1 MTDKIVIYKSKQGNY
16 NVKVNLD
23 KQTVWLTLNQLS
35 KLFNTDKSGVSR
47 HIKNIFETKEL
58 SPKSTVAKIA
68 TVQQEGNRKIKRNI
82 EYYNLDIV
90 LSVGYRVNSIQ
101 ATQFRIWAT
110 KTLKKYLITGI
121 VANKNRLK
129 ELNKT
134 ISIISNYSKSAL
146 LSGHETEI
154 IDLIKN
160 YSDSLVL
167 LKEYDN
173 REINL
178 PKLSTPKNQ
187 KTLDIIE
194 TREFINNLRKNR
206 LITSD
211 LFGNEYD
218 HKLDGIIGAINQSF
232 DKQDLYQSLEE
243 KAANLLYLVIKDHP
257 FTDGNKRIGSGLFIY
272 FLNKNKFL
280 YKSNGEIKL
289 NDRGLV
295 ALALLVA
302 TSDPK
307 DKPIMI
313 KLIINLIKN

>member
-1 MTDKIVIYKSKQGNY
+1 MTNKIIIYKSKLGNY

-23 KQTVWLTLNQLS
+23 KQTVWLTQEQLS
-35 KLFNTDKSGVSR
+35 QLFRIERSVITK
-47 HIKNIFETKEL
+47 HLLNIFRTKEL
-58 SPKSTVAKIA
+58 LEKSNVQKMHIA
-68 TVQQEGNRKIKRNI
+68 NSDKPVKL
-82 EYYNLDIV
+82 YNLDVIIS
-90 LSVGYRVNSIQ
+90 LGYRVNSIQ

-110 KTLKKYLITGI
+110 KTLKKYLVTGI

-134 ISIISNYSKSAL
+134 ISVISNYSKSAL
-146 LSGHETEI
+146 LSGHESEV

-178 PKLSTPKNQ
+178 PKLSTLKNQ
-187 KTLDIIE
+187 KTIDIIE
-194 TREFINNLRKNR
+194 TREFINNLRKNK
-206 LITSD
+206 LITSN

-232 DKQDLYQSLEE
+232 DNKDLYQSLEE

-257 FTDGNKRIGSGLFIY
+257 FTDGNKRIGSSLFIY

-280 YKSNGEIKL
+280 YKNNGEIKL